1 MFKCACAHLNTSGDS
16 IGGGNVDGEGRLPDS
31 QDMISQQLG
40 GNAIIIAFASPKGG
54 AGKSTTCAALSGAL
68 TRRGAAV
75 HIVDLDPSRTLHRWY
90 SRFHPAMPQFKVE
103 AVAEADLMSHIRAIY
118 PTHRGFILL
127 DVAGALDKAMI
138 KAATL
143 AHLTISPAKLSEPDI
158 VEATKLHR
166 ELDDLAQSIGKPI
179 PHRLLV
185 NEVSPL
191 LPTYQRAALAD
202 IERSGLTRF
211 ETLLTERAAY
221 AEIFMTGVP
230 PHYADQNREPVRK
243 AVAELDD
250 LAREICDLLLPSEQR
265 EAA

>member
-1 MFKCACAHLNTSGDS
+1 MNAH
-16 IGGGNVDGEGRLPDS
+16 P
-31 QDMISQQLG
+31 LG
-40 GNAIIIAFASPKGG
+40 SNAIIIAFASPKGG

-68 TRRGAAV
+68 TRRGAPV
-75 HIVDLDPSRTLHRWY
+75 HVVDLDPSRTLHRWFN
-90 SRFHPAMPQFKVE
+90 RFHPDLPNFKVE
-103 AVAEADLMSHIRAIY
+103 AVHEADFMSHIRSIY
-118 PTHRGFILL
+118 ANHRGFILV

-158 VEATKLHR
+158 VEAIKLHR

-202 IERSGLTRF
+202 IERSGLERF
-211 ETLLTERAAY
+211 QTLVTERAAY
-221 AEIFMTGVP
+221 AEIFLTGLP
-230 PHYADQNREPVRK
+230 PHYADQTREPVRK
-243 AVAELDD
+243 AVLELDMF
-250 LAREICDLLLPSEQR
+250 AREICDLLLPSQQR